1 MRWIKMNY
9 AHIFVD
15 PALAE
20 QAKKISPKAR
30 VFRFMA
36 EYQTALYTSSSLVL

>member
-9 AHIFVD
+9 AHILVD

-30 VFRFMA
+30 VFRSMA
-36 EYQTALYTSSSLVL
+36 EYRTALYTSTSLLL